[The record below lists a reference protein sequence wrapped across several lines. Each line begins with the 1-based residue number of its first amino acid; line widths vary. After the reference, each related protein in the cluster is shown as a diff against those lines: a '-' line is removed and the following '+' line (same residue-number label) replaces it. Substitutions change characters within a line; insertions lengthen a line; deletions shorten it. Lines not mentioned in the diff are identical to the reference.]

1 MFHRFTHKRNNEQG
15 LTLIELLIAMAMSV
29 VVLGTTIFT
38 YTKQE
43 KVLRTES
50 DKTYLRGLGRLAMEE
65 LAREIRQAGYGF
77 PPGQG

>member
-1 MFHRFTHKRNNEQG
+1 MFHRFTHKHNNEHG

-43 KVLRTES
+43 KTIRT
-50 DKTYLRGLGRLAMEE
+50 
-65 LAREIRQAGYGF
+65 IRIRHLLSI
-77 PPGQG
+77 